1 MTEELSGAAGWLL
14 VFCLLS
20 LVAWLLPARLLSASG
35 AGTRVQGCRELAAGF
50 LLAVC
55 WPFDSCRVAGCR
67 ELAAGRWWLV
77 VGLLGCWPLCVGR
90 DVADVAWV
98 FGGWS
103 VQVVWGWGRVW
114 YDFGLGRSES
124 DCAAI

>member
-1 MTEELSGAAGWLL
+1 MSWLEAVGLLGGSYEAVVRCDGMRWEERRVGRALSFGRWWL
-14 VFCLLS
+14 
-20 LVAWLLPARLLSASG
+20 A
-35 AGTRVQGCRELAAGF
+35 
-50 LLAVC
+50 C
-55 WPFDSCRVAGCR
+55 W
-67 ELAAGRWWLV
+67 AAGRWWLV